1 MQEKNTQNVLKR
13 FVHILWTKQID
24 KYAHMVHNRK
34 HKECLEVKTVQREKI
49 GQTLRTLRGNRSR
62 EEVAE
67 ALKISKSALAM
78 YERGERV
85 PRDEVKL
92 RIATYFHVPLESI
105 FFYPN

>member
-1 MQEKNTQNVLKR
+1 M
-13 FVHILWTKQID
+13 
-24 KYAHMVHNRK
+24 
-34 HKECLEVKTVQREKI
+34 QREKI
-49 GQTLRTLRGNRSR
+49 GQALRDLRGDKSR
-62 EEVAE
+62 DEVAK